1 MKGTIPVLLALI
13 LVVAGCL
20 GSSTHNTQS
29 SPADHPIAS
38 QTTEIKADNCECNAS
53 NDFRGEIAELKT
65 QLELLNA
72 SLGECRNKATLMEY
86 SLNVTQSRL
95 AALTSEYNECLAN
108 LSTYN
113 ATILRL
119 SDCQQKLESIQA
131 ELKECRTNSNQLSSE
146 LEKCRLELNETYD
159 ILNRTYTDG
168 TFELLL
174 DRDYYEGAIDA
185 INGATR
191 EIYVMMFSMLYDPD
205 DWSDEANDLIN
216 ALIRAKERG
225 VRVHVI
231 LEDSV
236 NTNREAYK
244 YLKSNGIDVAYDSP
258 LTTLHAKVLII
269 DGKIVFFGSHN
280 WSESALHWN
289 HEVSVKIVSKKL
301 ADELIDYFW
310 SVRGS

>member
-1 MKGTIPVLLALI
+1 
-13 LVVAGCL
+13 
-20 GSSTHNTQS
+20 
-29 SPADHPIAS
+29 
-38 QTTEIKADNCECNAS
+38 
-53 NDFRGEIAELKT
+53 
-65 QLELLNA
+65 
-72 SLGECRNKATLMEY
+72 MEY

-119 SDCQQKLESIQA
+119 SDCQQKLESTQA
-131 ELKECRTNSNQLSSE
+131 ELKECKTNFNQLSSE

-231 LEDSV
+231 LKTASTPTEKPI
-236 NTNREAYK
+236 NTSS
-244 YLKSNGIDVAYDSP
+244 LM
-258 LTTLHAKVLII
+258 
-269 DGKIVFFGSHN
+269 
-280 WSESALHWN
+280 EST
-289 HEVSVKIVSKKL
+289 
-301 ADELIDYFW
+301 
-310 SVRGS
+310 